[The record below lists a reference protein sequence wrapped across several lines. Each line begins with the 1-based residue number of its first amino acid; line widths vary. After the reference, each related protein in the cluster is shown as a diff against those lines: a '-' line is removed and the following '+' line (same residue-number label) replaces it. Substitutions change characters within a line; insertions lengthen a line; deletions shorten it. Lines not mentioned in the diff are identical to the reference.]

1 MTLDELRAL
10 LSPDRLDEIAAHN
23 CGASEVALGLA
34 SALVHA
40 LIERDTLRA
49 EVERLTAERDERGI
63 VGLDITTCEWYA
75 VPRGVLSAERAQ
87 AGFGVAEFF
96 RCLSVWTLRSE
107 RDARPAITREDARL
121 RSERFDLGL
130 GAESMSDEMRRAEDR
145 VDAALRAHAKGG
157 E

>member
-34 SALVHA
+34 SALVDA

-49 EVERLTAERDERGI
+49 GVERLTG
-63 VGLDITTCEWYA
+63 
-75 VPRGVLSAERAQ
+75 
-87 AGFGVAEFF
+87 
-96 RCLSVWTLRSE
+96 E

-145 VDAALRAHAKGG
+145 VDAALRADAKGG

>member
-34 SALVHA
+34 SALVDA

-49 EVERLTAERDERGI
+49 GVERLTALLPTAEERE
-63 VGLDITTCEWYA
+63 A
-75 VPRGVLSAERAQ
+75 VDKCVRYLPPMSICGV
-87 AGFGVAEFF
+87 
-96 RCLSVWTLRSE
+96 
-107 RDARPAITREDARL
+107 
-121 RSERFDLGL
+121 
-130 GAESMSDEMRRAEDR
+130 
-145 VDAALRAHAKGG
+145 VDAYLVRTAKGG

>member
-34 SALVHA
+34 SALVDA

-49 EVERLTAERDERGI
+49 GVERLTG
-63 VGLDITTCEWYA
+63 
-75 VPRGVLSAERAQ
+75 
-87 AGFGVAEFF
+87 
-96 RCLSVWTLRSE
+96 E

-121 RSERFDLGL
+121 RKTDGD
-130 GAESMSDEMRRAEDR
+130 ANDR
-145 VDAALRAHAKGG
+145 VLDALYVHGKGG